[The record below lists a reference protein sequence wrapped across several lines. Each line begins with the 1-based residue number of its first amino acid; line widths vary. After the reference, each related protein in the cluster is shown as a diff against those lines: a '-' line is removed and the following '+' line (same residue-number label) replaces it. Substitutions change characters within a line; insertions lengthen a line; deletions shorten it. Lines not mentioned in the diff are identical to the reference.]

1 MPNIKSQIKR
11 DETNKAANLAN
22 KSAKSELRTAIKKVE
37 ALVDEGKKEEAT
49 AALNAAISLLDKN
62 SQKGIISV
70 NSANRKKAHLQHA
83 VAALA

>member
-37 ALVDEGKKEEAT
+37 ALVTEGKKEEAT